1 LPNLYIVAGCNGA
14 GKTTASFTILPE
26 ILNCREFVNAD
37 SIAAGLSPFNPESVA
52 IEAGRL
58 MLSRIHELMAGGMD
72 FAFETTLA
80 TRSYVSLIKSAQEA
94 GYKVTLLFIWLDSP
108 EAAARRVADRVRK
121 GGHNI
126 PGNVIERRYYRGIYN
141 LFNLYI
147 PRCDR
152 WMIVNNETIV
162 PEPIAEGAIG
172 IDNIII
178 NEYIWRVINDQAK
191 RDDSQ

>member
-1 LPNLYIVAGCNGA
+1 M
-14 GKTTASFTILPE
+14 
-26 ILNCREFVNAD
+26 NAD
-37 SIAAGLSPFNPESVA
+37 SIAAGLSPFN
-52 IEAGRL
+52 
-58 MLSRIHELMAGGMD
+58 
-72 FAFETTLA
+72 
-80 TRSYVSLIKSAQEA
+80 
-94 GYKVTLLFIWLDSP
+94 LDSP
-108 EAAARRVADRVRK
+108 EVAARRVADRVRK

-147 PRCDR
+147 PISDR

-178 NEYIWRVINDQAK
+178 NEYIWQVINDQAK

>member
-1 LPNLYIVAGCNGA
+1 VSNLYIIAGCNGA

-26 ILNCREFVNAD
+26 MLNCREFVNAD

-58 MLSRIHELMAGGMD
+58 MLSRIDELIEAGAD

-80 TRSYVSLIKSAQEA
+80 TRSYVALVKAAQKA

-108 EAAARRVADRVRK
+108 ATAERRVADRVGK
-121 GGHNI
+121 GGHSI
-126 PGNVIERRYYRGIYN
+126 PSEVIERRYYRGIWN

-147 PRCDR
+147 PVCDR
-152 WMIVNNETIV
+152 WMLVNNETIT
-162 PEPIAEGAIG
+162 PEPIAEGG
-172 IDNIII
+172 ISIENIII
-178 NEYIWRVINDQAK
+178 NEYIWKIINDQIS
-191 RDDSQ
+191 RDGAQ

>member
-1 LPNLYIVAGCNGA
+1 M
-14 GKTTASFTILPE
+14 TS
-26 ILNCREFVNAD
+26 
-37 SIAAGLSPFNPESVA
+37 
-52 IEAGRL
+52 
-58 MLSRIHELMAGGMD
+58 GMD

-80 TRSYVSLIKSAQEA
+80 TRSYVSLIKSAQRA
-94 GYKVTLLFIWLDSP
+94 GYKATLLFIWLDSP

-126 PGNVIERRYYRGIYN
+126 PGNVIERRYYRGIWN

-147 PRCDR
+147 PVCDR

-162 PEPIAEGAIG
+162 PEPVAEGAAG

-178 NEYIWRVINDQAK
+178 NEYIWQVINDQAK
-191 RDDSQ
+191 RDDSR